1 MENRINI
8 GELDTLVTLYAP
20 QTSLGSEGEK
30 QATFTAHSEV
40 YAKVDREIADQLDFD
55 NFDGRENVSMTIY
68 KVPGMTTRWEVGISG
83 KRYEILSIDTVS
95 RVSPVCVVSIQS
107 ID

>member
-20 QTSLGSEGEK
+20 QASIGSEGEK
-30 QATFTAHSEV
+30 QSTYAAHSDV
-40 YAKVDREIADQLDFD
+40 YAKVDREVTDQLDFD
-55 NFDGRENVSMTIY
+55 NYDGRENVSLTIY
-68 KVPGMTTRWEVGISG
+68 KVRGMTTRWQVGISG
-83 KRYEILSIDTVS
+83 KRYEILSVDSVS
-95 RVSPVCVVSIQS
+95 RVSPLCVLSIQS

>member
-20 QTSLGSEGEK
+20 QASLGSEGEK